1 MRSMD
6 ECSVVSPH
14 KEKLTLT
21 NKELTTQCDL
31 RLGHQSSSWVECSE
45 NVRATA
51 DVVYMIRRHVAE
63 VNA

>member
-1 MRSMD
+1 MRKMD

-31 RLGHQSSSWVECSE
+31 RLGQQDCSE

-51 DVVYMIRRHVAE
+51 DVVYMIRGHVVE
-63 VNA
+63 VNV